1 LVESPNSPKRGERRD
16 PSRNYSVI
24 QNIVELLAGDG
35 FSGLG
40 DAHKGLNAVRKAVFI
55 SVPWQRCQ
63 FHTQQN
69 VQTYVPKQEM
79 KN

>member
-1 LVESPNSPKRGERRD
+1 
-16 PSRNYSVI
+16 
-24 QNIVELLAGDG
+24 VELLAGDG